1 MAAAE
6 KASCDLTNISSVDI
20 EEKVAIY
27 FMTTFTYL
35 STGYLF
41 SWSNLFISTIMVGL
55 DRHNIT
61 RILALLAWPK
71 DMSS

>member
-6 KASCDLTNISSVDI
+6 KGSCDLANISSVDI

-35 STGYLF
+35 STSYLL
-41 SWSNLFISTIMVGL
+41 SWSNLFISTIMVGIE
-55 DRHNIT
+55 RHNIT
-61 RILALLAWPK
+61 RILGQSL
-71 DMSS
+71 